1 MPRAGC
7 SQRGEKLLMASNYE
21 DVLGQLRAAGLHVD
35 ALDVGRMRRCRVEG
49 EGKERR
55 GWYMLHEIRMDS
67 GEDLLVGSYGVWR
80 GADNHATKVDLNKSA
95 LSQEQRDSL
104 RKRLA
109 EDRRRADLARQAEA
123 DRAAE
128 TATAAWRK
136 CSEQGDS
143 DYLHRKGVGAHGVRF
158 SPQGAMVVPMLDTAG
173 RIHGL
178 QIIRARARKGPALEK
193 EYWPAGLVVKGHF
206 HMLGMPGPVVLVS
219 EGYATGASLH
229 EATGLPV
236 AVAFDAGNLQ
246 HVAAELR
253 RRYKL
258 AKILICADDDDTQKC
273 QQPECRARVWVGDG
287 PTCPHCGEPHKANNA
302 GTAAA
307 SFAAMSVGGA
317 WMVPAWSDPEQ
328 RRAGWMEQGKK
339 LNDFNDLH
347 QLEGLHVVRTQV
359 ESRLLGL
366 GWRVQPSAARPP
378 AHKGGGASEEPPRL
392 APLRPIDSLDELLE
406 RFALVYGQGGTV
418 FDHQEHVLVA
428 LGDMRDACLS
438 RELHRAW
445 AEHPDKKLVRVSEVG
460 FDPAETDPNIH
471 CNLWSGW
478 PMVPKAGQCE
488 YLLDLLR
495 HMCAGDS
502 RPEHLFNWVL
512 RWIAYP
518 IQHPGAKMKTTL
530 VIHGPQGTGK
540 NMFFEAVMA
549 IYGRYGRVIDQ
560 SAIEDKF
567 NDWASRKL
575 FLIAD
580 EVVARSDLYHVKN
593 KLKAFITGEWIRI
606 NPKNMAAY
614 DERNH
619 VNMVFLSNE
628 AMPVVLE
635 DDDRRHAVIW
645 TPEKLSQDFYRG
657 VLNELEDGGAAA
669 LHDYLLNL
677 DLGDFTEGT
686 LPPMTEA
693 KRELIDLSKDSP
705 SRFYA
710 AFEAGEVEGFPA
722 KNAPKLLSPALPLDL
737 YALYSTWC
745 HRVGLKALH
754 QPRFANAL
762 MRKHGAK
769 TLPKRYDLGAGTKGP
784 SGVTFL
790 PGGHELPPGETEV
803 DWIGNRVRVFKDA
816 MKVFREA
823 ANG

>member
-1 MPRAGC
+1 
-7 SQRGEKLLMASNYE
+7 MASNYD
-21 DVLGQLRAAGLHVD
+21 DVLGQLRAAGLLVD
-35 ALDVGRMRRCRVEG
+35 ALEVGRMRRCRVEG

-55 GWYMLHEIRMDS
+55 GWYMLHEVRMDS
-67 GEDLLVGSYGVWR
+67 GADLLVGSFGVWR
-80 GADNHATKVDLNKSA
+80 GAENNATKVELRHNE
-95 LSQEQRDSL
+95 LSKDQREAL

-109 EDRRRADLARQAEA
+109 DDRRRADQARQAEA

-128 TATAAWRK
+128 RATAAWRQ
-136 CSEQGDS
+136 CVEQGDI

-158 SPQGAMVVPMLDTAG
+158 SPQGSMVIPMVDTAG

-178 QIIRARARKGPALEK
+178 QVIRAKARRGNALEK
-193 EYWPAGLVVKGHF
+193 EYWPRGLVVKGHF
-206 HMLGMPGPVVLVS
+206 HLLGMVTGAVVLVA
-219 EGYATGASLH
+219 EGYATAASLH

-246 HVAAELR
+246 HVAAELH

-258 AKILICADDDDTQKC
+258 AKVLICADDDDTQRC
-273 QQPECRARVWVGDG
+273 RQQPCRERVWLPDG
-287 PTCPHCGEPHKANNA
+287 PGCPHCGYDHGAVNA
-302 GTAAA
+302 GLTAA
-307 SFAAMSVGGA
+307 STAAMAVGGA
-317 WMVPAWSDPEQ
+317 WVKPEWAHPEL
-328 RRAGWMEQGKK
+328 RRTDWLEKGRK

-347 QLEGLHVVRTQV
+347 MAEGLHVVRVQI
-359 ESRLLGL
+359 EARLLAL
-366 GWRVQPSAARPP
+366 GWRTQRAKAAPTDTQGDGAP
-378 AHKGGGASEEPPRL
+378 ARL

-438 RELHRAW
+438 RDLHRAW
-445 AEHPDKKLVRVSEVG
+445 AEHPEKQLVRVTEVG

-471 CNLWSGW
+471 CNLWAGW
-478 PMVPKAGQCE
+478 PTVPRAGSCE
-488 YLLDLLR
+488 NLLQLLR
-495 HMCAGDS
+495 HMCADDS
-502 RPEHLFNWVL
+502 RPDALFNWVL
-512 RWIAYP
+512 RWLAYP
-518 IQHPGAKMKTTL
+518 LQHPGAKMKTTL
-530 VIHGPQGTGK
+530 VLHGPQGTGK

-645 TPEKLSQDFYRG
+645 TPSKLAPDFYRG
-657 VLNELEDGGAAA
+657 LLLELAEGGSAA
-669 LHDYLLNL
+669 LHDYLLHL
-677 DLGDFTEGT
+677 DLGEFNEGT

-693 KRELIDLSKDSP
+693 KRELIDLSRDSP

-710 AFEAGEVEGFPA
+710 AFEGGELEGYPT
-722 KNAPKLLSPALPLDL
+722 KGMKLLSPVLPMDL
-737 YALYSTWC
+737 YALYGVWC
-745 HRVGLKALH
+745 HRVGLKPLN
-754 QPRFANAL
+754 QPKFSNAL

-769 TLPKRYDLGAGTKGP
+769 TLPKRYVIGERKKGP
-784 SGVTFL
+784 AGVTFL
-790 PGGHELPPGETEV
+790 PGGHELPAGKPEAE
-803 DWIGNRVRVFKDA
+803 WIGERAV
-816 MKVFREA
+816 VFRDALKEYREA
-823 ANG
+823 TN